1 MTDETLMTA
10 STDSTAASEQEAT
23 KDVAAEAVSEG
34 EAKDVQADGDAQ
46 AEEAD
51 QSADEAKDGEAEKDE
66 KEDDEPQGAPEA
78 YEDFTVPDGVEL
90 DTEVL
95 GDFQAL
101 GKELNLP
108 QAEAQKVVDLG
119 TKMAQ
124 KWADQQTENILAL
137 RTEWADATKA
147 DKEIGGDALPQ
158 NLAVAKKAMDTFGSP
173 ALRELLDQS
182 GLGNHPEV
190 IRFFVKT
197 GKTISEDT
205 LVSSRQD
212 GPAKAGA
219 AKTLFPDQN

>member
-10 STDSTAASEQEAT
+10 STDSTAASEEAA
-23 KDVAAEAVSEG
+23 KDTPAEAVVEG
-34 EAKDVQADGDAQ
+34 AAKDEQADGDAP
-46 AEEAD
+46 AD
-51 QSADEAKDGEAEKDE
+51 DADKSADEAKDGEAEKDE

-137 RTEWADATKA
+137 RTEWADQTKA
-147 DKEIGGDALPQ
+147 DTEIGGDALPQ

-190 IRFFVKT
+190 IRYFVKV

-212 GPAKAGA
+212 GPAKAGP
-219 AKTLFPDQN
+219 AKTLFPNQN